1 MFRVREL
8 GFVGAD
14 SVLFSVYQLFPQ
26 TQYLNVE
33 VDVVFIE
40 DFVIFL
46 IILVILVVKFV
57 LVLVR
62 IRTNRV
68 SGFGIRVGF
77 YGVVATGVVLAVA
90 DVAGGLF
97 AWLGHGRRVIIEE

>member
-1 MFRVREL
+1 MFCVREL

-14 SVLFSVYQLFPQ
+14 FVLFSVYQLFPQ

-33 VDVVFIE
+33 VDVVSIE

-46 IILVILVVKFV
+46 VILVILVILVVKFV

-62 IRTNRV
+62 IRTNKV
-68 SGFGIRVGF
+68 EGFGVRVVSFSGTQ
-77 YGVVATGVVLAVA
+77 YGHPRHLPT
-90 DVAGGLF
+90 
-97 AWLGHGRRVIIEE
+97 RRGD